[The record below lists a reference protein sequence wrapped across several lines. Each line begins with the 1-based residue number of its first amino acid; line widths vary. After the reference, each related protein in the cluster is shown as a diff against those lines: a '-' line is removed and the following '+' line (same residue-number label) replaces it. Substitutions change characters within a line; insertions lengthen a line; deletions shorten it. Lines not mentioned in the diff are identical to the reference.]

1 MSKNKTA
8 PGKLLGDMVASRNKY
23 RDRAIKL
30 EARISHVAGINKALG
45 NDLQKQK
52 AENYKLI
59 VAANEVKKQ
68 LQALP
73 WLVRIC
79 LPKNLIK

>member
-1 MSKNKTA
+1 MSRQKTA
-8 PGKLLGDMVASRNKY
+8 PGKLLSDMVASRNKY
-23 RDRAIKL
+23 RDRAVEL
-30 EARISHVAGINKALG
+30 EGRLSYVAGINQALG
-45 NDLQKQK
+45 NDLKKQK
-52 AENYKLI
+52 SENYKLI
-59 VAANEVKKQ
+59 AAANEVKQQ